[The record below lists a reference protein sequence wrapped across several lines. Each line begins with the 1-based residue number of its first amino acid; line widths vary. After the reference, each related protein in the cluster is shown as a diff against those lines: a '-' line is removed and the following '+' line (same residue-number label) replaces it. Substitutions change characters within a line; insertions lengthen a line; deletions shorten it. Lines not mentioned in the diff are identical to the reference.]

1 MVSNA
6 PTLVAEIDKEMKMNF
21 FERIQ
26 KLDRRYI
33 YIVVALAIIIPL
45 MIPYNSDNVTSPPT
59 ENLYQMIDSFAG
71 REDRA
76 ILLSFI
82 HDASTMPELYP
93 MEVAILRHCFERNIK
108 VFALTWSAPA
118 APIIDFAINNV
129 KEEYPDIKSG
139 VDYCNFGYKPQ
150 PLAMILGMGDNI
162 ATTISTDAEGRKLE
176 SLPIMNGINNYNEMN
191 LVIEFSGSAAGGA
204 WFTYARPKFGLNV
217 AVGVTAVMAADMYP
231 FLQSGQLI
239 GMLAGLKG
247 AAEYEKMVDVFAAY
261 REPGRDYSIKIDED
275 GNKLL
280 PGRPFGREIL
290 NDESIQKLI
299 KITNQ
304 TKAEFTKEEYAAF
317 IAKYP
322 NQAAIF
328 NNLKTE
334 EDNNVIVDVTQIT
347 PELRDQLGEIAFADI
362 NRMTRNTI
370 YKFKVARIG
379 MNAQSVA
386 HIMIIVFII
395 LGNIGYF
402 IQKAKAAKN

>member
-1 MVSNA
+1 MSA
-6 PTLVAEIDKEMKMNF
+6 PIWVAGIDKEEMKMNF

-76 ILLSFI
+76 ILLSVI

-108 VFALTWSAPA
+108 VFALTWSPTS

-150 PLAMILGMGDNI
+150 ALAMILGMGDNI
-162 ATTISTDAEGRKLE
+162 ATTISTYAEGRKLE
-176 SLPIMNGINNYNEMN
+176 SLPIMNGITNYNEMN

-217 AVGVTAVMAADMYP
+217 AVGVTAVMAADEYP
-231 FLQSGQLI
+231 YLQSGQLI

-261 REPGRDYSIKIDED
+261 REPGRDYSIKVDAE

-290 NDESIQKLI
+290 NDESTQKLI
-299 KITNQ
+299 KITTQ
-304 TKAEFTKEEYAAF
+304 TKAEFSQQEYDSF

-322 NQAAIF
+322 AQAAIF
-328 NNLKTE
+328 NNLKE
-334 EDNNVIVDVTQIT
+334 QSGDNVVIDVTKIT
-347 PELRDQLGEIAFADI
+347 PELRDQMGEIAFADI
-362 NRMTRNTI
+362 NRLTRNTI

>member
-1 MVSNA
+1 
-6 PTLVAEIDKEMKMNF
+6 MKMNF

-76 ILLSFI
+76 ILLSVI

-108 VFALTWSAPA
+108 VFALTWYPTS

-150 PLAMILGMGDNI
+150 ALAMILGMGDNI

-176 SLPIMNGINNYNEMN
+176 SLPIMNGITNYNEMN

-217 AVGVTAVMAADMYP
+217 AVGVTAVMAADEYP
-231 FLQSGQLI
+231 YLQSGQLI

-261 REPGRDYSIKIDED
+261 REPGRDYSVKVDAE

-290 NDESIQKLI
+290 NDESTQKLI
-299 KITNQ
+299 KITTQ
-304 TKAEFTKEEYAAF
+304 TKAEFSQQEYNSF

-322 NQAAIF
+322 AQAAIF
-328 NNLKTE
+328 NNLKE
-334 EDNNVIVDVTQIT
+334 QEGDKVIVDVTKIT
-347 PELRDQLGEIAFADI
+347 PELRDQMGEIAFADI
-362 NRMTRNTI
+362 NRLTRNTI

>member
-1 MVSNA
+1 
-6 PTLVAEIDKEMKMNF
+6 MNF

-45 MIPYNSDNVTSPPT
+45 MIPYNSDNVTTPPT

-71 REDRA
+71 RQDRA
-76 ILLSFI
+76 ILLSFV

-93 MEVAILRHCFERNIK
+93 MEVAILRHCFERNVK
-108 VFALTWSAPA
+108 VFCLTWSPMA
-118 APIIDFAINNV
+118 APIIDFALNNV
-129 KEEYPDIKSG
+129 KEEFPDIKSG
-139 VDYCNFGYKPQ
+139 VDYCNFGFKPQ

-162 ATTISTDAEGRKLE
+162 ATTISTDAEGRKLD

-191 LVIEFSGSAAGGA
+191 LVVEFSGSVAGA
-204 WFTYARPKFGLNV
+204 SWFVYARPKFGVNV
-217 AVGVTAVMAADMYP
+217 AVGVTAVMAADEYP
-231 FLQSGQLI
+231 YLQSGQLI
-239 GMLAGLKG
+239 GMLTGLKG

-261 REPGRDYSIKIDED
+261 REPERDYRVKKDAD

-290 NDESIQKLI
+290 RDETTKKLI
-299 KITNQ
+299 NITTQ
-304 TKAEFTKEEYAAF
+304 TKAEFTPQEFAAF
-317 IAKYP
+317 TAKYP
-322 NQAAIF
+322 EGTAIF
-328 NNLKTE
+328 NQLKTVVG
-334 EDNNVIVDVTQIT
+334 DKIVVDVTKIS
-347 PELRDQLGEIAFADI
+347 PELRDQLGEVAFADI

-386 HIMIIVFII
+386 HIMIILFII
-395 LGNIGYF
+395 LGNVGYF
-402 IQKAKAAKN
+402 IQKANAAKN

>member
-1 MVSNA
+1 
-6 PTLVAEIDKEMKMNF
+6 
-21 FERIQ
+21 
-26 KLDRRYI
+26 
-33 YIVVALAIIIPL
+33 
-45 MIPYNSDNVTSPPT
+45 
-59 ENLYQMIDSFAG
+59 
-71 REDRA
+71 
-76 ILLSFI
+76 
-82 HDASTMPELYP
+82 
-93 MEVAILRHCFERNIK
+93 
-108 VFALTWSAPA
+108 
-118 APIIDFAINNV
+118 
-129 KEEYPDIKSG
+129 
-139 VDYCNFGYKPQ
+139 
-150 PLAMILGMGDNI
+150 
-162 ATTISTDAEGRKLE
+162 
-176 SLPIMNGINNYNEMN
+176 MN